1 MFIAGGAPHNPV
13 WGVIVGKGEGFET
26 AARVGID
33 CSVARLA
40 GSGVQVAPNG
50 KGVAVEIRSA
60 GPRGRCHC
68 ALQSQKANVA
78 MKQTSR
84 ERKESMAFWVFVMTV
99 HLRTERNAAQRQR
112 LSYSN
117 T

>member
-1 MFIAGGAPHNPV
+1 MFIAGGAPHNPM
-13 WGVIVGKGEGFET
+13 WGVIVGSGDGLET

-33 CSVARLA
+33 CSVAKLA
-40 GSGVQVAPNG
+40 GSGVQVARNG

-99 HLRTERNAAQRQR
+99 HLRAERNAAQRQR
-112 LSYSN
+112 RFYSN